1 VTAVDAREP
10 LTAPEPA
17 ARDLRA
23 FLMEVAE
30 LHWPDGR
37 TPELAAL
44 ARTLDQ
50 KSLVEALDS
59 PGPERLG
66 AIRLLGLLR

>member
-1 VTAVDAREP
+1 
-10 LTAPEPA
+10 
-17 ARDLRA
+17 
-23 FLMEVAE
+23 MEVAE